1 MGMEEIV
8 IREVQERLKNQEI
21 QIWWASL
28 DRTGSLK
35 LYRQIKGSW
44 GGGGILEGWVK

>member
-1 MGMEEIV
+1 MEEIV

-21 QIWWASL
+21 QIWWVSL
-28 DRTGSLK
+28 DCSGSLK

-44 GGGGILEGWVK
+44 GRRYFGRLG